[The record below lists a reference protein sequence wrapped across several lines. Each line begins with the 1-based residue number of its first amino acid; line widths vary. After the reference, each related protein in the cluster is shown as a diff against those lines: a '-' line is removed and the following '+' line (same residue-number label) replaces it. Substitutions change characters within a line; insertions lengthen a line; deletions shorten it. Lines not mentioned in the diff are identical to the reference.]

1 MGRSKV
7 LPLLLAASLLLFLR
21 GSSAAADPPAPAASG
36 PVISA
41 VSFQVSSPFLISYEE
56 LSGLVKVRPGD
67 RLTKEGVRAS
77 IRGLSEK
84 LIFREVS
91 AFIRET
97 DGKVDLLFFLRPFP
111 LVAEI
116 EVAGA
121 KRFTPVQIISASRL
135 KRGAPVEEKDLS
147 AAEEA
152 VRAFLTRMGFVRG
165 TASVSVTCNVENGS
179 GKVLVTVAEGKP
191 GTVGNLRFP
200 GATRFTPEEMAR
212 FLGAEAGKPHDFH
225 RWEEGLSL
233 LRREYKR
240 AGFLTVHVS
249 DAVERCEPSSDLL
262 CPAVQ
267 VEEGPRYDVR
277 WEGVAAF
284 TPARLAEIAGLRGD
298 EEISEGALV
307 RDLRERLVAYY
318 RERGYLQFDAD
329 VTVEEPSAGR
339 TPLIVSV
346 VEGKRGYI
354 KDVRFSGNLGL
365 SEKALR
371 GQMTTRGRGVFH
383 WITKSGQYR
392 DEDWNDDMNA
402 IVGLYQKSGYARMKV
417 LGIDNAWDDRGGIVK
432 TIRVEEGPRFRVRE
446 IVFLGNDH
454 FLRAEFLALIRNK
467 EGAYLDYGGAE
478 ADPEAVAALYR
489 DSGYLDVRVES
500 EVLFDADA
508 SSVLLFVIVE
518 GPRYRLGNI
527 VLRGTLL
534 TRAAAILRENPIA
547 PGGTAGEKDLLRFQQ
562 AVYAT
567 GLYKSVRVQRVK
579 RPEEG
584 VLDLVFEVEEAL
596 FFEVEFGGGWG
607 TDTGFRGLLGAK
619 EKNLDGLGRSVSAQ
633 AIVSQKEERLI
644 GDLREPWI
652 FGNRWKWEGGLTGM
666 YQQAERVSFNLR
678 KASVVA
684 SITRKV
690 LERSSVALQY
700 ELSRDQVSNVAPGAV
715 LSREDQGFATIAAVR
730 ALAVLDFRDDPF
742 NPKKGT
748 LFSGSAE
755 LAILPFGSEVDYFK
769 LSGQS
774 SFYFAVFR
782 RSTIVLSGRAGMAR
796 PYGRTQE
803 VPIQKRFF
811 LGGRST
817 VRGFKEDALGA
828 KGVDGAPTGGDMMVN
843 LNTELRVPLR
853 YGLIGA
859 VFVDAGSVWFA
870 RDPVNG
876 FDLRKTSGLGLRYVT
891 PVGPI
896 GLDYAW
902 KLDRREGESAAEWHF
917 TIGAVF

>member
-1 MGRSKV
+1 VGKSRYF
-7 LPLLLAASLLLFLR
+7 PLLLAAAFLLFLR
-21 GSSAAADPPAPAASG
+21 LYAAAAEAPAPASSG
-36 PVISA
+36 PVISSI
-41 VSFQVSSPFLISYEE
+41 SFQVSSPFLISYEE
-56 LSGLVKVRPGD
+56 LTGLIKVRPGD
-67 RLTKEGVRAS
+67 MLTREGVRAS
-77 IRGLSEK
+77 IRGLYEK
-84 LIFREVS
+84 SIFREVS
-91 AFIRET
+91 AFTRET
-97 DGKVDLLFFLRPFP
+97 GGKADLLFYLRPLP
-111 LVAEI
+111 LVSEI
-116 EVAGA
+116 EVAGVN
-121 KRFTPVQIISASRL
+121 RFTTAQIIQASRL
-135 KRGAPVEEKDLS
+135 RRGAPVEEKDLS
-147 AAEEA
+147 DAEEA
-152 VRAFLTRMGFVRG
+152 VRAFLTRKGFVRG
-165 TASVSVTCNVENGS
+165 TASVSVSCNVENGG
-179 GKVLVTVAEGKP
+179 GKVLVTVAEGEP
-191 GTVGNLRFP
+191 GIVGNLRFP

-212 FLGAEAGKPHDFH
+212 FTGAEAGKPYDFH
-225 RWEEGLSL
+225 RWEEGLS
-233 LRREYKR
+233 RVRSEYKR
-240 AGFLTVHVS
+240 AGFLTVHLS
-249 DAVERCEPSSDLL
+249 DTVDRCEPSSDLL
-262 CPAVQ
+262 CPVVQ

-284 TPARLAEIAGLRGD
+284 TPERLAEVAGLRGD
-298 EEISEGALV
+298 EEVSEGALV
-307 RDLRERLVAYY
+307 RDLRERLVAFY
-318 RERGYLQFDAD
+318 RGLGYLRFDAV

-354 KDVRFSGNLGL
+354 KDVRFQGNRGL
-365 SEKALR
+365 SEKDLR
-371 GQMTTRGRGVFH
+371 GQMTTRGRGLFH
-383 WITKSGQYR
+383 WITNSGQYR
-392 DEDWNDDMNA
+392 DQDWNDDMNA
-402 IVGLYQKSGYARMKV
+402 IVGLYQKSGYARMKI
-417 LGIDNAWDDRGGIVK
+417 LGVDDAWDDRGGIVK
-432 TIRVEEGPRFRVRE
+432 TVRIEEGPRYRVRG
-446 IVFLGNDH
+446 IVIIGNAR
-454 FLRAEFLALIRNK
+454 FSRAELLALIGNK
-467 EGAYLDYGGAE
+467 EGAFLDYAGAE
-478 ADPEAVAALYR
+478 ADQEAVTAHYR

-500 EVLFDADA
+500 EVLFEANA
-508 SSVLLFVIVE
+508 FSTLRFVIVE

-527 VLRGTLL
+527 VVRGTLL

-584 VLDLVFEVEEAL
+584 ILDLVFEVEETL

-607 TDTGFRGLLGAK
+607 TDTGFRGFLGAK

-633 AIVSQKEERLI
+633 AILSQKEEKLI

-652 FGNRWKWEGGLTGM
+652 FGNRWKWEGGLTGS
-666 YQQAERVSFNLR
+666 YQKAERVSFNLR

-684 SITRKV
+684 SITQK
-690 LERSSVALQY
+690 LFERSSVSLQY
-700 ELSRDQVSNVAPGAV
+700 ELSRDQVFDVAPGAV
-715 LSREDQGFATIAAVR
+715 LSPEDQGFATVAAVR
-730 ALAVLDFRDDPF
+730 GLLVLDFRDDPF

-755 LAILPFGSEVDYFK
+755 LATLPLGSEVDYYK
-769 LSGQS
+769 MSGQS
-774 SFYFAVFR
+774 SFYFTVFR

-796 PYGRTQE
+796 SFGRTQE

-828 KGVDGAPTGGDMMVN
+828 KAADGTPTGGDMMVN
-843 LNTELRVPLR
+843 LNAELRVPLR

-876 FDLRKTSGLGLRYVT
+876 FDLRKSSGLGIRYLT